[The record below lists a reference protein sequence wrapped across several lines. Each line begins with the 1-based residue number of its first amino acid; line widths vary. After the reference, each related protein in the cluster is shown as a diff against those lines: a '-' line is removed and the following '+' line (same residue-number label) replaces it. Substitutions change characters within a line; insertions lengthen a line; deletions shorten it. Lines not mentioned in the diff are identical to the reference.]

1 MLKIAICDDD
11 ENFARQ
17 LGKAVG
23 DVVFAREEYEIAYF
37 SDGSALKRKVEAGE
51 FFCQLLFLDIHMD
64 EPNGIEL
71 ARWLRLHKVD
81 VDIIFVT
88 ISKEHV
94 YECYTYK
101 AFAYILKPPSLA
113 RLSQELNRYMDEM
126 SEMPGVLN
134 VMIRGCEH
142 RLPLERIL
150 YFESDIRKIRVHLQ
164 DDVLEFYGK
173 MDEMERM
180 LPEQE
185 FFRCHQSYLVNRRFV
200 TAIKRSGIELGK
212 EAVPVSRKYWDA
224 IRGKGADG
232 IG

>member
-11 ENFARQ
+11 ERFARR

-23 DVVFAREEYEIAYF
+23 DIVFARGEYEIVYF
-37 SDGSALKRKVEAGE
+37 FDGGALRRSVEAGE
-51 FFCQLLFLDIHMD
+51 FFCQLLFLDIHMGA
-64 EPNGIEL
+64 PGGTEL
-71 ARWLRLHKVD
+71 ARWLRLRKVD

-88 ISKEHV
+88 VSKEHV

-101 AFAYILKPPSLA
+101 AFAYLLKPLSAERLA
-113 RLSQELNRYMDEM
+113 QELGRYLDEM
-126 SEMPGVLN
+126 EEAPGYLN

-150 YFESDIRKIRVHLQ
+150 YFESDVRKIRAHQ
-164 DDVLEFYGK
+164 EDGVLEFYGK
-173 MDEMERM
+173 LDEMERM
-180 LPEQE
+180 LPEKE

-200 TAIKRSGIELGK
+200 TAIKRSGIELGR

-224 IRGKGADG
+224 LKEKR
-232 IG
+232 